1 MFNKQINLT
10 VTKDDYEILDN
21 EFIKTA
27 SEVIL
32 PDGYDYDPDF
42 LYIKVRAISAGENYG
57 CNKNGDFFPEEEL
70 KNNYKTFLDAHVFK
84 NHENKAVE
92 KAIGDV
98 MDAVWNDE
106 MKYVELFIRINR
118 KVAPTIV
125 AGFEKG
131 YMTDVSMGCR
141 VDHTICSIC
150 GNVAKTPSQY
160 CQHIR
165 QHKHEILED
174 GRKVFEI
181 NIAPKFHDISAVL
194 NGADRTAK
202 MTAMFVSPEKK
213 AFLENQWGMS
223 KVASFSKNDNTSD
236 RFSNFLSQEN
246 SPEDTAMQKIAS
258 EYCIQEFDT
267 PLFEKRASS
276 QTTMEKIAE
285 IKKRIK
291 GNVLRVARSR
301 QEIKDN
307 NACCEQVEKE
317 MCSNAVMSLEQMDK
331 IGKKVLEIASEERIS
346 PIKVLNMFFKLS
358 LLSGRTFSPSETV
371 GLMKRVTKCS
381 DTSTCLSQPSFADGD
396 CRPLLNRI
404 FEQSDYCKMD
414 LGLNRITEIL
424 GRIFGGIHHNPGLDV
439 RCSEPM
445 TKGRVMIIRMSTS
458 PNMINENEISQPS
471 IIRRIIRLANE
482 INSEEFEKLAS
493 ETQDEVAQN
502 YDYEFYTRAPFSI
515 ASAIEKIAY
524 STYLNEMEKYANSKD
539 FGFDM
544 ENYGDEL
551 EKVAAPAI
559 FSAIGPGIGTLAL
572 ARYEGTKAREGQ
584 PLSTI
589 ERAMAENPEVSAGV
603 AALAGYNVKKF
614 TNKAKGLLSENA
626 KIKKRRLKYKI
637 ANEDFNL
644 IDELLNM
651 EKVASIDYQ
660 NQFEENLDI
669 FKNEGIDDY
678 LVKQGYTQNEVN
690 NIKLATTLYAYER
703 QDVCDNVLKQAN
715 LGYNDIEN
723 FLKVA
728 IDYAELGLEKTAK
741 AGRIGKALNRYK
753 ELMTGSKD
761 KINSLE
767 DKRRALQRIGIKKDL
782 EYSRKMNDIKTDMML
797 KAHDSKMDKYRK
809 LNNDL
814 DAQLEK
820 ELGIHF
826 SPIEEPVKKN
836 TYESDDF
843 YKKEFGKLRNKKAR
857 LNRSI
862 GNNIERTSK
871 ALQDEQKAIDTARLG
886 TASVIGGTGLVG
898 GGALAYKH
906 HKNKERR

>member
-57 CNKNGDFFPEEEL
+57 CNKNGDFFPEQEL

-165 QHKHEILED
+165 QHKHEILEN

-223 KVASFSKNDNTSD
+223 KVASFSENNNTSD
-236 RFSNFLSQEN
+236 RFSDFLSQNN

-291 GNVLRVARSR
+291 GNVLRVARNR

-307 NACCEQVEKE
+307 NACCEQIEKE

-331 IGKKVLEIASEERIS
+331 IGNAVLEIASEERIS
-346 PIKVLNMFFKLS
+346 PVKVLNMFFKLS
-358 LLSGRTFSPSETV
+358 LLSGRAFSPSETV
-371 GLMKRVTKCS
+371 GLMKRVTRCS
-381 DTSTCLSQPSFADGD
+381 DTSTCLSAPSFADGD

-404 FEQSDYCKMD
+404 SDQADHCSMD
-414 LGLNRITEIL
+414 IGLNRITEVL
-424 GRIFGGIHHNPGLDV
+424 GRIFGGVHHNPGLDV
-439 RCSEPM
+439 RCDEPM
-445 TKGRVMIIRMSTS
+445 TKGRVMIIRMSTA
-458 PNMINENEISQPS
+458 PKLLNENEISQPS

-482 INSEEFEKLAS
+482 TNSQEFEKLAS
-493 ETQDEVAQN
+493 ESQNEVAQN
-502 YDYEFYTRAPFSI
+502 YDYEFYTHSPSSI

-524 STYLNEMEKYANSKD
+524 SVYLNEMEKYASSKD

-544 ENYGDEL
+544 ENYGGEL
-551 EKVAAPAI
+551 EKIAKSPLVAAITPTV
-559 FSAIGPGIGTLAL
+559 GTLAL
-572 ARYEGTKAREGQ
+572 ARYEGTRAREGK
-584 PLSTI
+584 PMSTI
-589 ERAMAENPEVSAGV
+589 ERAMAENPEVAAGV
-603 AALAGYNVKKF
+603 AGLTSYNVTKF
-614 TNKAKGLLSENA
+614 SNNIKDILQANNKM
-626 KIKKRRLKYKI
+626 KRRMKYKI
-637 ANEDFNL
+637 ASEDFNL
-644 IDELLNM
+644 IDEMLNM

-669 FKNEGIDDY
+669 FKNEGIDEY
-678 LVKQGYTQNEVN
+678 LVKQGYTQDQVN
-690 NIKLATTLYAYER
+690 NVKLATTLYAYER
-703 QDVCDNVLKQAN
+703 QDICDNVLKQVN
-715 LGYNDIEN
+715 LDYNDIEN

-728 IDYAELGLEKTAK
+728 IDYAELGLEKIAK
-741 AGRIGKALNRYK
+741 ANKIGKVLKRYRGDIYDIG
-753 ELMTGSKD
+753 EYVADCKD
-761 KINSLE
+761 K
-767 DKRRALQRIGIKKDL
+767 
-782 EYSRKMNDIKTDMML
+782 YSK
-797 KAHDSKMDKYRK
+797 
-809 LNNDL
+809 
-814 DAQLEK
+814 
-820 ELGIHF
+820 
-826 SPIEEPVKKN
+826 
-836 TYESDDF
+836 
-843 YKKEFGKLRNKKAR
+843 
-857 LNRSI
+857 
-862 GNNIERTSK
+862 
-871 ALQDEQKAIDTARLG
+871 
-886 TASVIGGTGLVG
+886 
-898 GGALAYKH
+898 
-906 HKNKERR
+906 KERR